1 MQTQGWK
8 HKKTQV
14 TCWYNQQVKLWGHRV
29 NFEIDSGA
37 NESLCSKETWVE
49 IGKPKLQPVESQY
62 KVADG
67 SPLQALGQFE
77 ATAKL
82 GGEAEGVKTL
92 KRWSSPGCL
101 NQTCMV
107 DKPWWNSDSWI

>member
-1 MQTQGWK
+1 MLKRKRDSGVRCLRQLDTIRA
-8 HKKTQV
+8 V
-14 TCWYNQQVKLWGHRV
+14 RRSIRPLYQQVKLWEHRV

-49 IGKPKLQPVESQY
+49 IGKPKIQPVESQY

-82 GGEAEGVKTL
+82 DGEAEGIKT
-92 KRWSSPGCL
+92 
-101 NQTCMV
+101 
-107 DKPWWNSDSWI
+107 